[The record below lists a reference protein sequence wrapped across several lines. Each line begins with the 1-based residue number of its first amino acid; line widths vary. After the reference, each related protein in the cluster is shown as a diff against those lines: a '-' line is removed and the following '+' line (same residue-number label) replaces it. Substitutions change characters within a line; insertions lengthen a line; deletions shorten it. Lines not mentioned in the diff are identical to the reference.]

1 MQLQCHGSLIRV
13 FYNGA
18 LSGIALNEHLV
29 VLCVL
34 NLFHITE
41 AMNNVKL

>member
-1 MQLQCHGSLIRV
+1 MLLECHGSLIRA

-29 VLCVL
+29 ILCVL

-41 AMNNVKL
+41 AMNNLKL